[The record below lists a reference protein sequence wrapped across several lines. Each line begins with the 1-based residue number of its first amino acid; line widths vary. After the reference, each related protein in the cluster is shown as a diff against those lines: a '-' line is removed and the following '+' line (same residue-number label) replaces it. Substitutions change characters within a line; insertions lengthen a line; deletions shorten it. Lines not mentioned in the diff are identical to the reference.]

1 MSARA
6 HEIIPHWL
14 SDSRPSGW
22 ATGSLLA
29 RWARLLL
36 GLAVFAGGIAFMVKA
51 DLGVSSWDVLHD
63 AFRLHTPLTFGGA
76 VIAVSVAVVV
86 ISFVLGVKP
95 GPGTIA
101 NVLLV
106 GAFTD
111 AILATGFLDP
121 LGAASLAVRVGG
133 LVAGILAIALG
144 TALYIG
150 ASLGAGP
157 RDSLMLAA
165 ARRLGVTAGTARAF
179 IEGSV
184 LLVGALL
191 GGSVGI
197 GTAVFVIVIGPA
209 INVSFRAFGMETK
222 STRRVRRTLNSSDSL
237 SSTKG

>member
-6 HEIIPHWL
+6 HEIIPHSL
-14 SDSRPSGW
+14 SDSRPAGW

-29 RWARLLL
+29 RWGRLLL
-36 GLAVFAGGIAFMVKA
+36 GLGVFAGGIALMVKA

-63 AFRLHTPLTFGGA
+63 ALRLHTPLTFGGA
-76 VIAVSVAVVV
+76 VIAVSVFVVV
-86 ISFVLGVKP
+86 VSFVLGVKP

-111 AILATGFLDP
+111 AILATGLLDSLVAAP
-121 LGAASLAVRVGG
+121 LVVRIGA

-157 RDSLMLAA
+157 RDSLMLAS
-165 ARRLGVTAGTARAF
+165 ARRFGVTAGTARAF
-179 IEGSV
+179 IEGTV
-184 LLVGALL
+184 VIVGAVL
-191 GGSVGI
+191 GGAVGI

-209 INVSFRAFGMETK
+209 INLSFRAFGMETK
-222 STRRVRRTLNSSDSL
+222 SRRVRKTPVSPDTSI
-237 SSTKG
+237 